1 MGLYCWLLAARDGL
15 ENVKG
20 TSRHLEAAGP
30 GLPNGPTLVGVG
42 EGLSLATVEV
52 STWPETIGGTRGRF
66 WLPKIALEAFEE
78 ACGILRSA
86 SQASHM
92 ASPTIYYSY
101 VSSSLMSSSMFS

>member
-42 EGLSLATVEV
+42 GRGRISLATAEV
-52 STWPETIGGTRGRF
+52 STWPETIGGTRVRF
-66 WLPKIALEAFEE
+66 WLPKIVLEAKKLAAF
-78 ACGILRSA
+78 
-86 SQASHM
+86 
-92 ASPTIYYSY
+92 
-101 VSSSLMSSSMFS
+101 